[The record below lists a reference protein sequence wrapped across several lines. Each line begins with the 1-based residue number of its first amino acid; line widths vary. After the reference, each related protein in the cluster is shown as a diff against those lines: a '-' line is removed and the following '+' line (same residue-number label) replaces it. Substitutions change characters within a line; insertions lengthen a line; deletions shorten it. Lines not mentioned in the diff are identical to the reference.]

1 MSSILDDARRRTLD
15 GLADALIPA
24 AAGKPSASEAGVSG
38 ELLDRTLAAVP
49 AWTEPLL
56 ALLDEAEGR
65 DPDRFARRLRE
76 ERPDE
81 FAVLSLAAAGAY
93 FLNPQVR
100 ELIGYPGQEA
110 HPLSL
115 AAAPEYVENG
125 MLERVYERSPGHR
138 LPASATRPPPS
149 PT

>member
-1 MSSILDDARRRTLD
+1 MSSPLTDIQRKTLD

-24 AAGKPSASEAGVSG
+24 AAGKPSASQAGVSG

-56 ALLDEAEGR
+56 GILDEAAGR
-65 DPDRFARRLRE
+65 PPDRFARELRADKPE
-76 ERPDE
+76 E

-93 FLNPQVR
+93 FLNPRVR

-115 AAAPEYVENG
+115 AASPAYVENG
-125 MLERVYERSPGHR
+125 MLERVCERYPGYR
-138 LPASATRPPPS
+138 R
-149 PT
+149 